1 MSGILWSLLSFVVA
15 ISLLVTI
22 HEFGHYYIAR
32 RCGVRVLRFSIGFG
46 KALWSRT
53 DRHGTEFVIAPI
65 PLGGYV
71 RMQDSRVDAVTAAE
85 LPHCFDQQPVASR
98 IAILAAGPLAN
109 LLFAVLALW
118 LVFAVGIPA
127 IRPVLGE
134 PLAHSIAA
142 KAGLQP
148 GMVITA
154 VGDTPVR
161 DWEEVNLQLAAHLGE
176 PQLLLTV
183 EWQGLSQQ
191 LLADTRNWQ
200 LAGDSADLLASL
212 GLQPYTPEPEP
223 RVSRVEEGGAAALA
237 GVQVGDLLLALDAE
251 PYQDWQSWVKKI
263 QASPAK
269 PLQLT
274 LERNGQQLQL
284 TVIAASREV
293 DGQRQGYLG
302 LSPTPTPWP
311 ESMRITLDYSPGQA
325 LLKAFERSWQI
336 CQLIVRF
343 VGKLLSGDVA
353 LDHLSGPIA
362 IAQGAGA
369 SAGIGWIYFLSF
381 LALISINLGV
391 INLIPLPVLDG
402 GHLLFLLIEAIRGK
416 PLPERVQEL
425 GFRLGWGILLALMG
439 VALFNDF
446 SRL

>member
-1 MSGILWSLLSFVVA
+1 MSGILWSLISFVVA

-53 DRHGTEFVIAPI
+53 DRHGTEFAIAPI

-71 RMQDSRVDAVTAAE
+71 RMQDSRVDAVSAAE

-109 LLFAVLALW
+109 LIFAVLALW
-118 LVFAVGIPA
+118 LVFSVGIPGV
-127 IRPVLGE
+127 RPVVGE
-134 PLAHSIAA
+134 PLAESIAA
-142 KAGLQP
+142 QAGLQQ

-154 VGDTPVR
+154 IGETSVR

-183 EWQGLSQQ
+183 EWQGLSQP
-191 LLADTRNWQ
+191 LLVDTRHWQ
-200 LAGDSADLLASL
+200 LGSGASDLLTSL
-212 GLQPYTPEPEP
+212 GLQPYYPQPEPT
-223 RVSRVEEGGAAALA
+223 VSRVEVGGAAALA
-237 GVQVGDLLLALDAE
+237 GVQVGDRLLTLDGE
-251 PYQDWQSWVKKI
+251 PYQHWQQWVKKI
-263 QASPAK
+263 QASPAQ

-274 LERNGQQLQL
+274 LERAGQPLQL

-293 DGQRQGYLG
+293 NGRQQGYLG

-311 ESMRITLDYSPGQA
+311 DSMRVTLDYSPIQA
-325 LLKAFERSWQI
+325 LVKAFERSWQI
-336 CQLIVRF
+336 CTLIVRF

-353 LDHLSGPIA
+353 LEHLSGPIA

-369 SAGIGWIYFLSF
+369 SAGIGWIYFVSF

-402 GHLLFLLIEAIRGK
+402 GHLLFLFIEAIRGK
-416 PLPERVQEL
+416 ALPERVQEL

-439 VALFNDF
+439 VAIFNDF